1 MCSKPLGLTVVH
13 LWPCPFSYL
22 SVGNAPR
29 TGTFLS
35 SAGTVA
41 PNVWAWESNINSK
54 SEDFPHPALYSMYK
68 ISDPLNIL
76 FWSPLPP
83 TFGGGISGLGIWI
96 FLLDEGDPETTTYL
110 PQCPPSRHWNS
121 VIHQRLWAEK
131 ETFLIPSWPEVRMKA
146 GRARDRSPFL
156 EEGSQRLQLFLQNC
170 VMEGISVIVI
180 ISRVWN
186 YVCFAY
192 SSL

>member
-1 MCSKPLGLTVVH
+1 MPRFLGCKPECRCQPPNRPFLTHYYLLIQRISLTLVCSKPLGLTVVH

-76 FWSPLPP
+76 F
-83 TFGGGISGLGIWI
+83 
-96 FLLDEGDPETTTYL
+96 
-110 PQCPPSRHWNS
+110 
-121 VIHQRLWAEK
+121 
-131 ETFLIPSWPEVRMKA
+131 
-146 GRARDRSPFL
+146 
-156 EEGSQRLQLFLQNC
+156 
-170 VMEGISVIVI
+170 
-180 ISRVWN
+180 
-186 YVCFAY
+186 
-192 SSL
+192 